1 MEINQKVEDYLTL
14 YKMKATNN
22 IATVKMTDVPA
33 IFVQA
38 IKRYKYEVIG
48 SSLVIFNTTVPTMRS
63 LFHAVTGRYPQD
75 MNVRVMEI

>member
-14 YKMKATNN
+14 YKMRTMNN

-38 IKRYKYEVIG
+38 LKRYKHEVIG
-48 SSLVIFNTTVPTMRS
+48 SSLVIYNTTAPTMRS
-63 LFHAVTGRYPQD
+63 LFHAVTGHYPQD
-75 MNVRVMEI
+75 MNVRVMEV